1 MSQIL
6 WYGHSAFNI
15 SCDDKHVVVDHFLTP
30 ASGTTAETIG
40 PVDVVLVTHDH
51 ADHVGDAVAICKN
64 TGAMLGAI
72 VGTAQKLEA
81 AGVPDELL
89 SMSGGPESSE
99 DLIADIAQALDK
111 I

>member
-15 SCDDKHVVVDHFLTP
+15 SCDDKHVVVDPFLTP

-51 ADHVGDAVAICKN
+51 ADHVGDAVAI
-64 TGAMLGAI
+64 
-72 VGTAQKLEA
+72 
-81 AGVPDELL
+81 
-89 SMSGGPESSE
+89 
-99 DLIADIAQALDK
+99 
-111 I
+111 

>member
-15 SCDDKHVVVDHFLTP
+15 SCDDKHVVVDPFLTP

-51 ADHVGDAVAICKN
+51 ADHVGDAVPTMAPSMAPVCPRPSCS
-64 TGAMLGAI
+64 TTSASTWA
-72 VGTAQKLEA
+72 
-81 AGVPDELL
+81 VPWPTRA
-89 SMSGGPESSE
+89 SNSP
-99 DLIADIAQALDK
+99 
-111 I
+111 